1 MVGGI
6 VFALFFILKKN
17 TKQKKKPHKQANK
30 KHTQKLNKQYFE
42 DEE

>member
-6 VFALFFILKKN
+6 VFALFFILKNN
-17 TKQKKKPHKQANK
+17 TKQKKPHKQANK